1 MGNIR
6 YQVGSGETLSGIAR
20 RHKVAADV
28 LARLNGI
35 SDVNQIRAGQILEIP
50 AEPPRP
56 VVAAKRVLRHR
67 VRAGE
72 TLSEIA
78 QRYKVPLDVL
88 ARANGLADPDRIPF
102 GLELEIPAAGQPSSS
117 GAAKHSTPSP
127 VPAPPPESSQ
137 SSAASRASG
146 AQGAKKLPFDG
157 STQVGK
163 IGRVS
168 NPEGVNLRL
177 TPDPKGAIEER
188 IPFNM
193 RVFVDRQLP
202 GDWYF
207 VTLEDGRFGYV
218 YTKYVILD
226 PPEPGAVLHLI
237 KSGETALE
245 IVRQHYKGG
254 AISWGQDERY
264 YVNVLVEA
272 NRSEKLCGIYKPSAK
287 ADWSETRTRAN
298 YFIWVPSVEFAKSLK
313 EKVRSGS
320 ISYELWQTVKR
331 AASVVA
337 DVLLGTAAFVAGLIH
352 GALES
357 LWDFVTGIFDLL
369 QLLWQL
375 LVSAI
380 RWELHP
386 SLKALWDVVSKL
398 TVGQLIDAGVKA
410 FLDKWNDKDLLR
422 RWHFRGWLVGY
433 AIAEIAM
440 ALLGGAAVLKW
451 AGKTSRLGKLLQKI
465 PGVVKTL
472 DKMEDAWKSVPEPM
486 KEKLRKV
493 VALTRKKRLL
503 EYEKLSEKIRK
514 VYSKAE
520 FEKIVTRA
528 EKLKLKEKEL
538 LDFLE
543 MAVISK
549 PSKKPPKVPLTT
561 EELIKQMDNWTQVI
575 RRRGYPYLFDS
586 LAQFKQFQT
595 RLKKLLKKY
604 GIPEGR
610 MVVQGSAL
618 RTPNAKDID
627 IAIFVADDVFE
638 AFVSRC
644 EAGIIRRTKRRS
656 TGLKIADEARQNA
669 SEGYI
674 SKFHFDRAPDAP
686 DVSFEKELWQVME
699 DLFQKEV
706 DISVMKS
713 SSKMDLYP
721 SMDM

>member
-6 YQVGSGETLSGIAR
+6 YQVGSGETLFGIAQ
-20 RHKVAADV
+20 RHKVAVDV
-28 LARLNGI
+28 LVRLNGI
-35 SDVNQIRAGQILEIP
+35 SSLNQLRAGQFLEIP
-50 AEPPRP
+50 ANSPRP
-56 VVAAKRVLRHR
+56 SASTHQVVK
-67 VRAGE
+67 
-72 TLSEIA
+72 
-78 QRYKVPLDVL
+78 P
-88 ARANGLADPDRIPF
+88 P
-102 GLELEIPAAGQPSSS
+102 
-117 GAAKHSTPSP
+117 PSP
-127 VPAPPPESSQ
+127 TSLSRST
-137 SSAASRASG
+137 SSAALARTPG
-146 AQGAKKLPFDG
+146 AQGANNLPFDG
-157 STQVGK
+157 STQLRK

-168 NPEGVNLRL
+168 NADGVNLHL
-177 TPDPKGAIEER
+177 TLDPKGAIEKR
-188 IPFNM
+188 LPFNT

-218 YTKYVILD
+218 YTKYVLLD
-226 PPEPGAVLHLI
+226 PPEPGAILHLI
-237 KSGETALE
+237 KPGETALE
-245 IVRQHYKGG
+245 IVRKHYKGS

-272 NRSEKLCGIYKPSAK
+272 NRSDKLCGIYQPSAK

-313 EKVRSGS
+313 GKVKSGS
-320 ISYELWQTVKR
+320 ISYELWQGTKR
-331 AASVVA
+331 AAAVVA
-337 DVLLGTAAFVAGLIH
+337 DVLLGTAAFVAGLLH

-357 LWDFVTGIFDLL
+357 LWDFVTGIVDLL

-380 RWELHP
+380 KRELHP
-386 SLKALWDVVSKL
+386 ALKQLWDVVSTL
-398 TVGQLIDAGVKA
+398 SPGQLIDAGVKA

-422 RWHFRGWLVGY
+422 KWHFRGWLVGY

-440 ALLGGAAVLKW
+440 MFLGGAAVLKW

-493 VALTRKKRLL
+493 VSLTKKKRLL
-503 EYEKLSEKIRK
+503 EYEKLAEKIRK

-520 FEKIVTRA
+520 FEKILVRA
-528 EKLKLKEKEL
+528 EKLKLEERQL

-549 PSKKPPKVPLTT
+549 PWKKPPKVPLSTK
-561 EELIKQMDNWTQVI
+561 ELIEQMDNWTQII
-575 RRRGYPYLFDS
+575 RKRGYPFLFDN
-586 LAQFKQFQT
+586 LAQFKKFQT

-618 RTPNAKDID
+618 RSRNAKDID
-627 IAIFVADDVFE
+627 IAIFVTDEVFE
-638 AFVSRC
+638 AFVARC
-644 EAGIIRRTKRRS
+644 EAGILSRTKRRS
-656 TGLKIADEARQNA
+656 TGLKIAEEARQNA

-674 SKFHFDRAPDAP
+674 SKFHFDRAPGVP

-713 SSKMDLYP
+713 SSKLDLYP